1 MALFMWEM
9 QQATPSVLMWA
20 VLFVRLLAVVAA
32 ARPWPLLMLVLVAV
46 AFIPMG
52 RYFLGSPL
60 DRIAVIGVA
69 DLVYFACAVAVL
81 VFTTQTTR
89 SAATDYRPDRD
100 GRDHPE
106 EIG

>member
-32 ARPWPLLMLVLVAV
+32 VRPWPLLMFLLVTV

-60 DRIAVIGVA
+60 YRIAVIGVA
-69 DLVYFACAVAVL
+69 DLLYFASAVALL
-81 VFTTQTTR
+81 VFTAQTTQ

-100 GRDHPE
+100 GRDHSE